1 MLKTPDLT
9 KAKKMELENKAS
21 SVKKELFRKAS
32 SSAKIH
38 DIDLSDNHIQIHP
51 AIKKRKKAKALSDK
65 NC

>member
-9 KAKKMELENKAS
+9 KAEKKKIKNKAS
-21 SVKKELFRKAS
+21 SAKKELFRQAS